1 MNRVAQPVPPND
13 EALDALLGA
22 FFKAEMPAEWPAF
35 QPPRPRV
42 LPFRPAAPPAKRR
55 GFFLSRVALAA
66 SVALLLLAAW
76 LMPRGPLSSTAD
88 PTKFRTGAPTA
99 GDKAPPIPE
108 IFPVPD
114 DKDKKA
120 SEKGGPDN
128 VKSSLRLEQKDGR
141 GTIRIDVEELPP
153 GK

>member
-1 MNRVAQPVPPND
+1 MNRVVQPVGPND
-13 EALDALLGA
+13 EALDALLGS
-22 FFKAEMPAEWPAF
+22 FFKSEMPGVWPAF
-35 QPPRPRV
+35 VPPRPRV

-76 LMPRGPLSSTAD
+76 LMPRGPLSFS
-88 PTKFRTGAPTA
+88 GAPKDLNSGQPTA
-99 GDKAPPIPE
+99 GPKAPPIKE
-108 IFPVPD
+108 IIPPGLLRPLD
-114 DKDKKA
+114 GEKKGA
-120 SEKGGPDN
+120 DN
-128 VKSSLRLEQKDGR
+128 VKSSLHLEQKDGK